1 MSERLHDKLVW
12 VSGGSRG
19 IGKAIATAC
28 ARAGARVIVTSR
40 RQESCEAVAAEINA
54 ELPGRAFARACHAGE
69 PDAIGDLVQWME
81 DTHGV
86 PDVLVNNA
94 ATNLYFGPLLNTPA
108 SMWEKTFEV
117 NVRGYFETTR
127 QVATRLLAAHRPG
140 VIINV
145 ASIQGDRG
153 APLQGVYG
161 MTKAAVISM
170 TRTLA
175 VELGRAAIRV
185 NAIAPGLVDTRLAQ
199 GLTGDPTLVKHYTD
213 RAALGRYAQ
222 PHEIAGLAVY
232 LASDESAYVTGQ
244 VFTIDG
250 GYTAT

>member
-1 MSERLHDKLVW
+1 MSERLHEKLVW

-19 IGKAIATAC
+19 IGKAIAFAC
-28 ARAGARVIVTSR
+28 ARAGARVVVSSR
-40 RQESCEAVAAEINA
+40 RQESCEAVAAEIEA
-54 ELPGRAFARACHAGE
+54 ECPGRAVARACHAGE
-69 PDAIGDLVQWME
+69 PDDIADFVEWME
-81 DTHGV
+81 QAHGI

-94 ATNLYFGPLLNTPA
+94 ATNPYFGPLLNTPA
-108 SMWEKTFEV
+108 SMWEKTFQV
-117 NVRGYFETTR
+117 NVRGYFEATR

-140 VIINV
+140 AIINV
-145 ASIQGDRG
+145 ASIQGNRG

-185 NAIAPGLVDTRLAQ
+185 NAIAPGLVDTRFAA
-199 GLTGDPTLVKHYTD
+199 GLTNDAALVKHYTD
-213 RAALGRYAQ
+213 RAALGRYAE

-232 LASDESAYVTGQ
+232 LASDEAAYVTGQ